1 MVVFLTESR
10 VVRFLSYWR
19 YIWTGKSVFSGMGAG
34 KCVMQQGLALELGK
48 ACECPTEILPSSSSL
63 YLGSSRGDRKRER
76 DSVSELEQPSLG
88 VSEGGRGSLPLCV
101 VLGEEGIQDCG
112 DEEADVLCTKGMSSR
127 VRYLSQPSL
136 VISSA
141 GQGRVSRV
149 IAHREG
155 TDWSQQMPA
164 PIAASTGDLV
174 VPWVMIGSL

>member
-1 MVVFLTESR
+1 MVEALFHSV
-10 VVRFLSYWR
+10 LSW
-19 YIWTGKSVFSGMGAG
+19 
-34 KCVMQQGLALELGK
+34 
-48 ACECPTEILPSSSSL
+48 
-63 YLGSSRGDRKRER
+63 ER
-76 DSVSELEQPSLG
+76 RAFRTVW
-88 VSEGGRGSLPLCV
+88 
-101 VLGEEGIQDCG
+101 